1 MSSLSS
7 LYFTKEKLQSM
18 LNACDKGVEITIA
31 INDSLSDKGSNVSA
45 YIAQTKEERD
55 NKVPK
60 KYVGNGNTFYTD
72 GLILA
77 CPRPKK
83 A

>member
-7 LYFTKEKLQSM
+7 LYFSKEKLQSM
-18 LNACDKGVEITIA
+18 LDSCEKGVEITVA
-31 INDSLSDKGSNVSA
+31 INDSLSDKGTNVSA
-45 YIAQTKEERD
+45 YIAQSQEERN
-55 NKVPK
+55 NKVPR
-60 KYVGNGNTFYTD
+60 KYVANGNTFSTD

>member
-1 MSSLSS
+1 MSSLSI

-18 LNACDKGVEITIA
+18 LDACEKGIEITVA
-31 INDSLSDKGSNVSA
+31 INDSLSEKGSNVSA

-83 A
+83 S

>member
-1 MSSLSS
+1 
-7 LYFTKEKLQSM
+7 M
-18 LNACDKGVEITIA
+18 L
-31 INDSLSDKGSNVSA
+31 
-45 YIAQTKEERD
+45 
-55 NKVPK
+55 

-83 A
+83 S

>member
-7 LYFTKEKLQSM
+7 LYFTKEKLQS
-18 LNACDKGVEITIA
+18 LLDSCDKGVEITIN
-31 INDSLSDKGSNVSA
+31 ISDSLSEKGSNVSA
-45 YIAQTKEERD
+45 YVAQTKEERD
-55 NKVPK
+55 NKVPR
-60 KYVGNGNTFYTD
+60 KYVANGNTYYTD

>member
-7 LYFTKEKLQSM
+7 IYFTKEKLQSM
-18 LNACDKGVEITIA
+18 LLLCDRGVEITVA
-31 INDSLSDKGSNVSA
+31 INDSLSEKGTNVSA
-45 YIAQTKEERD
+45 FIAQTKEEIK
-55 NKVPK
+55 NKAPK
-60 KYVGNGNTFYTD
+60 KYVANGNTFYTD